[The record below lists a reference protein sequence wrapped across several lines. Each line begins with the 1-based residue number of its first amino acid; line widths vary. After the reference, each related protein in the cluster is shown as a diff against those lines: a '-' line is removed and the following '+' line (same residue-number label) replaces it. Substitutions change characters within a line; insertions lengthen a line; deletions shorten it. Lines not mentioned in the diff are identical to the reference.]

1 MRYEKSGALAV
12 SKLASFSLP
21 PSKHHWVSSV
31 LVLPDNCN
39 TSEDNASSK
48 HCGEKSGSRSYC
60 VICGDRKGSVH
71 LYRSKLLP
79 VQLPGQMQEK
89 SSTDKVLFCCF
100 FFLFF
105 FVLLQTR
112 FCVKYFPIPLYPQ
125 CLGPFQSLRGI
136 HGPNGVTC
144 VTSHNGSV
152 FTAGRDGY
160 CRQFSLDHSGGLT
173 ELTKFKVF
181 LTAYITV
188 SSEMC
193 LC

>member
-1 MRYEKSGALAV
+1 MHYEKSGALAV

-21 PSKHHWVSSV
+21 PSKHRWVSSV

-48 HCGEKSGSRSYC
+48 HCGEELGSCSYC

-71 LYRSKLLP
+71 FYRGKLLP

-89 SSTDKVLFCCF
+89 SSMDKVLLFFLF

-105 FVLLQTR
+105 FAIAD
-112 FCVKYFPIPLYPQ
+112 KI
-125 CLGPFQSLRGI
+125 
-136 HGPNGVTC
+136 
-144 VTSHNGSV
+144 
-152 FTAGRDGY
+152 
-160 CRQFSLDHSGGLT
+160 
-173 ELTKFKVF
+173 
-181 LTAYITV
+181 
-188 SSEMC
+188 